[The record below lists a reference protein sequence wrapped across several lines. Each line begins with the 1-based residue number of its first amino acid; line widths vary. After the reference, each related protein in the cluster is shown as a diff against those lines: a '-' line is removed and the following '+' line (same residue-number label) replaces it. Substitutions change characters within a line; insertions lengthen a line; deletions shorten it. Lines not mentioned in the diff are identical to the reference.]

1 MTVKLIHCSGFETR
15 ECWAGGREV
24 TYGGAGRLGAHSLS
38 QRNGRDSR
46 LGGWWDADESSL
58 GHVVFKGLI
67 EHKSRDTISSQ
78 IVSYPKEIHVCLLI
92 RWRGFFIYNGPFL
105 PKHFCDYL
113 SQILPPLLTHE
124 MMSVWS

>member
-15 ECWAGGREV
+15 ERWAGGREV

-46 LGGWWDADESSL
+46 LGGWWVADESSL
-58 GHVVFKGLI
+58 GHVVFKGLM
-67 EHKSRDTISSQ
+67 EHKSRDTISSR
-78 IVSYPKEIHVCLLI
+78 IVSYQRDSCLSPDTMDE
-92 RWRGFFIYNGPFL
+92 FIYNGTFL
-105 PKHFCDYL
+105 PKHFRDYF
-113 SQILPPLLTHE
+113 SQILPPLLSHE